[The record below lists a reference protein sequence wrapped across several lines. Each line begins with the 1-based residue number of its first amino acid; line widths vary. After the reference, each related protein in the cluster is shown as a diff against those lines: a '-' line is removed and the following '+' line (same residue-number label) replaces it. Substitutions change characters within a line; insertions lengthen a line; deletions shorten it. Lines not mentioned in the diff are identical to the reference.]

1 MTSWGSV
8 DFEPLKKWS
17 REIDKA
23 LLDNAAREM
32 TEQTLLEM
40 GNRLLRR
47 VKQKTPVGK
56 GRLRNNW
63 FLSDISWHGD
73 TAEIVIYN
81 NTEYAEAVE
90 YGHRQEVGRYVPAL
104 GKRLKQPF
112 VAGQYMLT
120 LSMQEMEELTPRLI
134 RQREEEFLRRLTG
147 D

>member
-1 MTSWGSV
+1 M
-8 DFEPLKKWS
+8 
-17 REIDKA
+17 
-23 LLDNAAREM
+23 LDNAAREM

-47 VKQKTPVGK
+47 VKQKTPVDK
-56 GRLRNNW
+56 GRLRANW
-63 FLSDISWHGD
+63 FLSDVTWHGD
-73 TAEIVIYN
+73 TAEITIYN

-90 YGHRQEVGRYVPAL
+90 YGHRQEVGRYIPAL

-120 LSMQEMEELTPRLI
+120 LSVQEMEELTPRLI